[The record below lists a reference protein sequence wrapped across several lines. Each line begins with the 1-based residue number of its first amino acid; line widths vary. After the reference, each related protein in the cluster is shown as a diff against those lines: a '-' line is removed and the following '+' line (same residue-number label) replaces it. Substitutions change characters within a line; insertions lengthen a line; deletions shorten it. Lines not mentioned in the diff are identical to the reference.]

1 MEFRTLEELEAY
13 NQRVFEDSPL
23 GQIQIQNETAF
34 DLDGLS
40 YFERITQVSQPH
52 SVFKLDW
59 SSYQS
64 LDFADTF

>member
-40 YFERITQVSQPH
+40 YFERITQVS
-52 SVFKLDW
+52 
-59 SSYQS
+59 
-64 LDFADTF
+64 